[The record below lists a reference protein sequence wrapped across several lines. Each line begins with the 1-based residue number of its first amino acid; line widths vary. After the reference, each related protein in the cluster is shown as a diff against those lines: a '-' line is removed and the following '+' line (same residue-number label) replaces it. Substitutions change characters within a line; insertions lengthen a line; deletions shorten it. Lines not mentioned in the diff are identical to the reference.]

1 VSDTTHTVVD
11 SPVGPLTLVASEAG
25 LREVRFGGAGMV
37 ATGANGRP
45 VAEPD
50 GTAAPPWSGS
60 AEAAGHPVL
69 ARAVAAIEAY
79 FAGDPEAFADLPLDL
94 SGQTEFRRAVLG
106 VLAAIPRGGL
116 VTYGEVAR
124 TLGCGSPRAVG
135 QAVGANPLPVVLP
148 CHRVVA
154 AGRRLGGFSGG
165 LDRKVG
171 LLAIEG
177 GVVCDG
183 IVRFED

>member
-1 VSDTTHTVVD
+1 VSDDSHTVVID

-25 LREVRFGGAGMV
+25 LREVRFGDPGH
-37 ATGANGRP
+37 
-45 VAEPD
+45 
-50 GTAAPPWSGS
+50 SGS
-60 AEAAGHPVL
+60 PRHSDDPGHPVL
-69 ARAVAAIEAY
+69 ARAVRALEAY
-79 FAGDPEAFADLPLDL
+79 FAGDPDAFADLPLDL

-106 VLAAIPRGGL
+106 VLATIPRGGL

-124 TLGCGSPRAVG
+124 TLGCGSARAVG
-135 QAVGANPLPVVLP
+135 QAVGANPLPIVLP

-165 LDRKVG
+165 LDRKVV
-171 LLAIEG
+171 LLSLEG

-183 IVRFED
+183 VVRFGG